1 MQTFSSRDVQQKFGT
16 VIDLA
21 KREPITVT
29 QYGRPVVVIMSVQEA
44 KAVERQQAGSRLA
57 AFLRQLPLSPQAETL
72 TDEDINALV
81 HELR

>member
-44 KAVERQQAGSRLA
+44 KAVERQQAGSRLV
-57 AFLRQLPLSPQAETL
+57 AFLRQLPLSPSAEAM